1 MYADGIHIIKPF
13 KRILQCFVSDMGK
26 LVSKLLISENV
37 LRHIGNSLII
47 FSRLSSLNML
57 LLNKNKSILEMKL
70 YFAAF
75 ITLQTLFWLIYDS
88 SRQRWKSYP
97 PCNCTMQKKEF
108 QLYNIEQIWLLV
120 VHKRKNN
127 VMSHDMNEHFQL
139 D

>member
-47 FSRLSSLNML
+47 FSKLSSLNML
-57 LLNKNKSILEMKL
+57 LLNKNKSILEIKL
-70 YFAAF
+70 YFATL
-75 ITLQTLFWLIYDS
+75 ITLQTLFGLFMIAADKGE
-88 SRQRWKSYP
+88 KSYP

-108 QLYNIEQIWLLV
+108 QL
-120 VHKRKNN
+120 
-127 VMSHDMNEHFQL
+127 
-139 D
+139 